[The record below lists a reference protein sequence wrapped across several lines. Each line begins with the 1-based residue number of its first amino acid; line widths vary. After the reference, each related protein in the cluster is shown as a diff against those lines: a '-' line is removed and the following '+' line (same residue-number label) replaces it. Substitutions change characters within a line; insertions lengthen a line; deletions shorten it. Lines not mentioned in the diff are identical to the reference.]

1 MPHQKKRVE
10 SRSRKPHAGFMLQR
24 LGQVPKLLQ
33 KKRIRIQARISGQEN
48 LTVRVY
54 LLQVSLVLE
63 QLKGLAAGYNAAA
76 TPDKQLTLD
85 DFLRM
90 NSDGD
95 FYDLIPALKLKK
107 KGTVAVID
115 PACGWLPLF
124 VHLDRGETGVEIESQ
139 PAQMQ
144 RFCRSLV

>member
-1 MPHQKKRVE
+1 
-10 SRSRKPHAGFMLQR
+10 
-24 LGQVPKLLQ
+24 
-33 KKRIRIQARISGQEN
+33 
-48 LTVRVY
+48 
-54 LLQVSLVLE
+54 VSLVLE

-107 KGTVAVID
+107 KGTGAVVD
-115 PACGWLPLF
+115 PACDWLPLL
-124 VHLDRGETGVEIESQ
+124 VDLDQGELGSNY
-139 PAQMQ
+139 
-144 RFCRSLV
+144 